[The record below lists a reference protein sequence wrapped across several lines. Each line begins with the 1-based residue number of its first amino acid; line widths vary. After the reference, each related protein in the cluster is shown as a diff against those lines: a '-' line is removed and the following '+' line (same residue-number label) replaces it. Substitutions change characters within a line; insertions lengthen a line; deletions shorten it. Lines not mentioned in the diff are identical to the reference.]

1 MNSSQRFNQRRQ
13 TNLYHQSLV
22 VIPPPPSKFSLSEWH
37 LNNIFRDRIC
47 LDQQKLAD
55 SVIAENDRAIDEVQD
70 RTDLNKREVDHHLK
84 EKLIDVEFIQSEIEK
99 QRKEV
104 CNEEENL
111 QTYMERIKDCL
122 EACQKNGLEIVR
134 KCIILREGRIG
145 IDLCFDDVD
154 KELRKELSVLDGGIS
169 LLQRTLEESNEQIRR
184 LRSTFYFMDRD
195 LTDKST
201 THKIDLLNSSLTNTS
216 LNLSI
221 YHGFTPLDPAN
232 ITLQEWEKF
241 TADSIA
247 KAAKEIACARQLRSY
262 VDILLKQAIDDMD
275 MQCNATNNA
284 FRRRIE
290 ELKHIKTRLEIQ
302 HSEIMRQANEMTRSI
317 TKLEKALVEK
327 EGYMALAHTRLGHRA
342 QRPGVELCKDLV
354 EIALV
359 NEVSELRGNCATL
372 QQKLA
377 ESQASLRYLLK
388 TQIQL
393 EEDINIKTN
402 SLKIDEVDCMSL
414 RQGMDYHSF

>member
-1 MNSSQRFNQRRQ
+1 MSSQQPKQ
-13 TNLYHQSLV
+13 TTLYHHSLV
-22 VIPPPPSKFSLSEWH
+22 VVPPPPAKFTLSEWH
-37 LNNIFRDRIC
+37 LNNSFRNRIC

-55 SVIAENDRAIDEVQD
+55 SIITEIDRSIDEVQD
-70 RTDLNKREVDHHLK
+70 KTDLNKREVDHNLK
-84 EKLIDVEFIQSEIEK
+84 EKIKDIEFIKSEIEI

-104 CNEEENL
+104 CKEEENL
-111 QTYMERIKDCL
+111 KMYMERIKDCL

-145 IDLCFDDVD
+145 IDFCYDEVD
-154 KELRKELSVLDGGIS
+154 RELKKELSVLEGGIS
-169 LLQRTLEESNEQIRR
+169 LLNRTLQEANEQIRR

-201 THKIDLLNSSLTNTS
+201 THKIDSLNSTLTNTS

-221 YHGFTPLDPAN
+221 YHGFSPLDPAN

-241 TADSIA
+241 TQESIN

-290 ELKHIKTRLEIQ
+290 EIKDIKMRMEVQ
-302 HSEIMRQANEMTRSI
+302 HSEVMRQANEMTRTI

-327 EGYMALAHTRLGHRA
+327 EGYMALAHTRLGNRA

-359 NEVSELRGNCATL
+359 NEVAELRGNCAIL
-372 QQKLA
+372 QQKMA
-377 ESQASLRYLLK
+377 EAQASLRYLLK

-414 RQGMDYHSF
+414 RQAMDYHSF